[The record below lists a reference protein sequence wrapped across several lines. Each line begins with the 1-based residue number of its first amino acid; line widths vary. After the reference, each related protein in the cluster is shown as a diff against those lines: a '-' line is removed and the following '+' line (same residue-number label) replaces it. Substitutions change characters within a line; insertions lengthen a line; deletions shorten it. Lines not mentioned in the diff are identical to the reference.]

1 MHPSAAVMRDGS
13 SPLSR
18 GIRPT
23 WPRPRFSL
31 RIIPALAGNTG
42 SVVKSR
48 LVSGD
53 HPRSRGEYSYRI
65 AQQLLPGGSSPLSR
79 GIRFGHQLGAF
90 RPRIIPALAGN
101 TSRCSMEIPR
111 RRDHPRS
118 RGEYAVGGRL
128 VDVGD
133 GSSPLSRGIRRGG
146 RRRPPGRGIIPALAG
161 NTRTA
166 TEVFRRSLDRPR
178 SRGEYQARIRAP
190 APLRGSPPLSRG
202 ILRDHDDKVVQI
214 GIIPALAGNT
224 FFLFGTT
231 TVWRDHPRSRG
242 EYVDQVAADI
252 VADGSSP
259 LSRGIPSGS
268 WFRGGWAG
276 IIPALAGNTPATSRP
291 CLAGWDHPRSRGE
304 YPGAVNRCL
313 VR

>member
-1 MHPSAAVMRDGS
+1 M
-13 SPLSR
+13 
-18 GIRPT
+18 
-23 WPRPRFSL
+23 
-31 RIIPALAGNTG
+31 
-42 SVVKSR
+42 
-48 LVSGD
+48 VSGD

-79 GIRFGHQLGAF
+79 RIRFGHQLGAF

-190 APLRGSPPLSRG
+190 APLRGSSPLSRG
-202 ILRDHDDKVVQI
+202 IRGPGCCRHRRRR
-214 GIIPALAGNT
+214 IIPALAGNT
-224 FFLFGTT
+224 VGFM
-231 TVWRDHPRSRG
+231 V
-242 EYVDQVAADI
+242 
-252 VADGSSP
+252 
-259 LSRGIPSGS
+259 S
-268 WFRGGWAG
+268 WW
-276 IIPALAGNTPATSRP
+276 L
-291 CLAGWDHPRSRGE
+291 GWDHPRSRGE
-304 YPGAVNRCL
+304 YARDLASLSRRLGSSPLSRGIPGGSE
-313 VR
+313 

>member
-1 MHPSAAVMRDGS
+1 MDGS
-13 SPLSR
+13 KLWQAR
-18 GIRPT
+18 G
-23 WPRPRFSL
+23 
-31 RIIPALAGNTG
+31 IIPALAGNTG

-79 GIRFGHQLGAF
+79 RIRFGHQLGAF

-190 APLRGSPPLSRG
+190 APLRGSSPLSRG

-224 FFLFGTT
+224 RSVCGASP
-231 TVWRDHPRSRG
+231 RRSDHPRSRG
-242 EYVDQVAADI
+242 EYLLLVRDNHGLE
-252 VADGSSP
+252 GSSP
-259 LSRGIPSGS
+259 LSRGI
-268 WFRGGWAG
+268 RGPGCCRHRRRR
-276 IIPALAGNTPATSRP
+276 IIPALAGNTVGFMVSWW
-291 CLAGWDHPRSRGE
+291 LGWDHPRSRGE
-304 YPGAVNRCL
+304 YYSQ
-313 VR
+313 